1 MTNASLQRVQAACSG
16 PRARIFLGAVTAWLF
31 PAWAIP
37 LGAFVASLIA
47 SSGTGNSIGL
57 EHLLRA
63 MILIPLA
70 GLLIGAPTLII
81 GYLGWFLLHRAGYRG
96 IGAAALLGL
105 FAPLGSIGA
114 VSLFS
119 FNIFS
124 GDGGAIFLACLILL
138 GAITG
143 LLVRVIA
150 YPRSADPRQP

>member
-1 MTNASLQRVQAACSG
+1 MTNASLQRVQAAYSG

-31 PAWAIP
+31 PSWAIP
-37 LGAFVASLIA
+37 LGAFVVSL
-47 SSGTGNSIGL
+47 GTGTAIGL

-70 GLLIGAPTLII
+70 GLFIGAPTLII

-124 GDGGAIFLACLILL
+124 GDSGAIFLGCLILL